1 MEDFMS
7 IVEDLVLTQ
16 KDVLEAIDGLTSA
29 EMEKENT
36 IGKWSARDV
45 VIHIAM
51 WDGEALK
58 ALSVWRT
65 GHNYD
70 WTYAKE
76 YLKFNAFWHEVTSML
91 SSTQVI
97 QMYNLVHGALI
108 ADISSI
114 SDEVWTKRGG
124 VPDWLPGIAVE
135 HNKWHLEK
143 LQAYKK
149 SLRG

>member
-1 MEDFMS
+1 MS
-7 IVEDLVLTQ
+7 IVDDLKLTQ
-16 KDVLEAIDGLTSA
+16 RDVLEAIDGLTA
-29 EMEKENT
+29 DELEKENT

-45 VIHIAM
+45 VIHMAM

-58 ALSVWRT
+58 ALAVWRT
-65 GHNYD
+65 GHDYD
-70 WTYAKE
+70 WTYANE
-76 YLKFNAFWHEVTSML
+76 YLKFNEFWHEITKTL

-108 ADISSI
+108 ADISGI
-114 SDEVWTKRGG
+114 SEAIWTKRGG
-124 VPDWLPGIAVE
+124 IPNWLSGIAVE

-149 SLRG
+149 LLRG